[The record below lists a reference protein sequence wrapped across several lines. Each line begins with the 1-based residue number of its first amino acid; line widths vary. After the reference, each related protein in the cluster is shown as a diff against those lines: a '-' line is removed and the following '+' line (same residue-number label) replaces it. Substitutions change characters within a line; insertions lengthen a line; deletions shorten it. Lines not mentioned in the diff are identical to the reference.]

1 MPKALVPLGNGTDA
15 TPLVTHAL
23 RGVLSCPDLS
33 DVIVVAPAD
42 RMPELTTAVQLA
54 ATDGPGQA
62 DDTHRPATP
71 RVPGPFR
78 GAAGQQVRVRVVGGG
93 ADRGASVAAG
103 LAALPAAVDA
113 VLVHDAARAL
123 TPTGVFRRVVA
134 AVRRGHPAVIPGLPV
149 SDTIKTVD
157 TRDRVVA
164 TPERSTLRA
173 VQTPQG
179 FRRATLERAHR
190 EVGDTVTDDAGLVEA
205 LGEAVLVVPGH
216 PRALKITGPEDLAVA
231 AAWLSAAHP
240 GPA

>member
-1 MPKALVPLGNGTDA
+1 KALVPLGDGPDA

-42 RMPELTTAVQLA
+42 RMPELTTAVELA
-54 ATDGPGQA
+54 ATDGPGRTSGA
-62 DDTHRPATP
+62 SGTP
-71 RVPGPFR
+71 VGRVPGPFR
-78 GAAGQQVRVRVVGGG
+78 GSAGQQAGVRVVAGG

-123 TPTGVFRRVVA
+123 TPPAVFHRVVA
-134 AVRRGHPAVIPGLPV
+134 AVRHGHPAVIPGLPV

-205 LGEAVLVVPGH
+205 LGEAVLVVP
-216 PRALKITGPEDLAVA
+216 
-231 AAWLSAAHP
+231 
-240 GPA
+240 